1 MQIYHSNTTF
11 TSKINFVSCDDFEDR
26 ISLNGDGFVPD
37 WNPEPCSTVG
47 DEFYSV
53 QLRTCTG
60 GGIVEPGEKVVGFHF
75 YDCQKNLDNAEQN
88 VEDLF
93 EKAPNAERGL
103 VIGGKDLPR
112 ATCSLA
118 QFNKI
123 KDKLLEKL
131 KSVSIFQTHSY
142 ADSETNYHYS
152 VEDDEWT
159 INTQFSVLPGH
170 PKVHDVTTLDKLK
183 AAFDNIIIAD
193 GDELLIQD
201 IPVRKSDA
209 PELFETVE

>member
-1 MQIYHSNTTF
+1 MQINHSNIAF
-11 TSKINFVSCDDFEDR
+11 SSKINFVSYDDFDNR
-26 ISLNGDGFVPD
+26 VTKNDKGFVSSWRSLPSSV
-37 WNPEPCSTVG
+37 EG

-60 GGIVEPGEKVVGFHF
+60 GGIVDTGKKVVGFHF
-75 YDCQKNLDNAEQN
+75 YDNQENLDNADKN

-93 EKAPNAERGL
+93 EKAPNAERGV

-112 ATCSLA
+112 AECSLP
-118 QFNKI
+118 QFEKI
-123 KDKLLEKL
+123 KDKFLEKL
-131 KSVSIFQTHSY
+131 KAVSIFQTHSY

-152 VEDDEWT
+152 VDDDEWT

-170 PKVHDVTTLDKLK
+170 PKVHDVDTFEKLK
-183 AAFDNIIIAD
+183 SAFDKIFIAD

-201 IPVRKSDA
+201 MPVRKEDA
-209 PELFETVE
+209 PEFFEPIE